1 MDRILCFTPTV
12 ITNTLL
18 SIHLD
23 AMKMKTSVN
32 FFVFYVFRYYT
43 FTVVSFTISVSL
55 VCLIFLGDLRI
66 SKTFVISN
74 WEH

>member
-1 MDRILCFTPTV
+1 MDRISCFTPTV
-12 ITNTLL
+12 ITNILL

-32 FFVFYVFRYYT
+32 FFIFYVFRYYT
-43 FTVVSFTISVSL
+43 FTVVNFTKPISL
-55 VCLIFLGDLRI
+55 VCLIFLGNLRI

-74 WEH
+74 